1 MLIVEPGSGSGRGS
15 SGSGGGG
22 GGSGSSGSGGGGGGG
37 RGGGEPG
44 TGTGPGMGLG
54 IGVVELLLAELSLR
68 EKVGQ
73 LNQRL
78 FGWQAVERAPR
89 GGFRLTDLA
98 RAELDRWGG
107 LGALYGVFRADAW
120 SGRSWADGI
129 RPEERA
135 EVAALVQDEVSRA
148 GGRHIG
154 VLLSEEAP
162 HGHQALGGTLLPT
175 NLAVAA
181 GWDPAL
187 LTEAAAA
194 VAAELAA
201 SGVHLALVS
210 ALDLLR
216 DPRWGRAE
224 ECFGEDPLL
233 AAELTRALVIGMQ
246 GSDRGAVGG
255 GGVAIVVKHLAAQ
268 GEAVGGRNGQ
278 SAVIGARDLR
288 ELHLPAVRAAV
299 EAGALGFMA
308 AYNDIDGVPCC
319 ANRDLLTG
327 FLRAECGFDGIVMA
341 DGLAVDRLTAMTGD
355 PTAAAVAALEAGVD
369 LSLWDESFGLLE
381 QAVTEDPRVAE
392 LVDTACRRVLTLK
405 QRFGLLTES
414 LPAATAPVTLNH
426 RETLALAGR
435 AADGLSRRLARQSL
449 VLLRNGGGLLP
460 LDRRALTKVV
470 LAGPNARDVTALL
483 GDYVPP
489 LPPGSAAGL
498 DLALRQAL
506 PHAEVRCVSGVPT
519 VADLSGAEVRCVSGV
534 PTAADLKGADVVIL
548 ALGGTSHRTYAEDFA
563 ANGAIAGPA
572 TVATAGEGVDLADLS
587 LPGGQDDL
595 VAEVRARARCPVVAV
610 VIAGRPH
617 VLTGVL
623 AHTDAL
629 LWAGYPGPHG
639 GHAIVD
645 ALLGVH
651 EPVGRLPFTAPRH
664 PGAVPVRH
672 NDRHPAHGVYQD
684 APDPV
689 LFPFGSG
696 LRYRPVRFDRLT
708 ASAHAATVRVSVEV
722 VNPADAEAE
731 VIVPLFGHRAG
742 GVVLPRVRELL
753 AFRRVTVPPGARVTV
768 AWDLPA
774 ARCFAEGAA
783 DRAVTDLYVEDL
795 HETLRPFSHLRPP
808 AAELILNSEE
818 L

>member
-1 MLIVEPGSGSGRGS
+1 MRSAGPVERLLS
-15 SGSGGGG
+15 
-22 GGSGSSGSGGGGGGG
+22 
-37 RGGGEPG
+37 
-44 TGTGPGMGLG
+44 
-54 IGVVELLLAELSLR
+54 ELTLR

-89 GGFRLTDLA
+89 GGFRITDRA

-148 GGRHIG
+148 GDHRIG

-181 GWDPAL
+181 GWDPEL
-187 LTEAAAA
+187 LAEAAAA

-246 GSDRGAVGG
+246 GSDRGAVGR
-255 GGVAIVVKHLAAQ
+255 GGVAIVLKHLAAQ

-278 SAVIGARDLR
+278 SAVIGPRDLR

-299 EAGALGFMA
+299 EAGAMGFMA

-341 DGLAVDRLTAMTGD
+341 DGLAVDRLIAMTGD
-355 PTAAAVAALEAGVD
+355 ATTAAVAAIEAGVD
-369 LSLWDESFGLLE
+369 LSLWDDSFGLLE
-381 QAVTEDPRVAE
+381 QAAREDPRVAE
-392 LVDTACRRVLTLK
+392 LVDNACRRVLTLK
-405 QRFGLLTES
+405 QRVGLLADRPPETGREK
-414 LPAATAPVTLNH
+414 LTL
-426 RETLALAGR
+426 G

-449 VLLRNGGGLLP
+449 VLLHNADNLLP
-460 LDRRALTKVV
+460 LDRRTLTKVV

-489 LPPGSAAGL
+489 LPASSAAGL
-498 DLALRQAL
+498 DLALRQAI
-506 PHAEVRCVSGVPT
+506 PDAEVVC
-519 VADLSGAEVRCVSGV
+519 ASGA
-534 PTAADLKGADVVIL
+534 PTAAELSGADVVIL

-563 ANGAIAGPA
+563 ANGAITGTAA
-572 TVATAGEGVDLADLS
+572 VATAGEGVDLADIT

-595 VAEVRARARCPVVAV
+595 VAAVRAQAGCPVVAV

-623 AHTDAL
+623 AHTDAM

-645 ALLGVH
+645 ALLGGY

-664 PGAVPVRH
+664 PGAIPVRH

-696 LRYRPVRFDRLT
+696 LRYRPIRFDRLT
-708 ASAHAATVRVSVEV
+708 ATAHADTVEVSVEV
-722 VNPADAEAE
+722 VNPDATEAE
-731 VIVPLFGHRAG
+731 VHEAEVVVPVFGRRTG
-742 GVVLPRVRELL
+742 GIALPRLRELL
-753 AFRRVTVPPGARVTV
+753 AFRRVTVPPGARTTV
-768 AWDLPA
+768 IWNLPA
-774 ARCFAEGAA
+774 ARCFAEGAT

-795 HETLRPFSHLRPP
+795 HATIRPFSHPQAAIHSG
-808 AAELILNSEE
+808 AAEPIPDSEE

>member
-1 MLIVEPGSGSGRGS
+1 MRTAEKGD
-15 SGSGGGG
+15 
-22 GGSGSSGSGGGGGGG
+22 
-37 RGGGEPG
+37 
-44 TGTGPGMGLG
+44 
-54 IGVVELLLAELSLR
+54 VVEHLLAELSLR

-89 GGFRLTDLA
+89 GGFRLTGLA

-135 EVAALVQDEVSRA
+135 EVAALIQDEVSRA
-148 GGRHIG
+148 GRHHIG

-162 HGHQALGGTLLPT
+162 HGHQALGGTLLPV

-187 LTEAAAA
+187 PAEAAAA

-216 DPRWGRAE
+216 DPRWGRVE

-233 AAELTRALVIGMQ
+233 AAELARAVVTGMQ
-246 GSDRGAVGG
+246 RDGR
-255 GGVAIVVKHLAAQ
+255 VAIVVKHLAAQ

-278 SAVIGARDLR
+278 SAAIGPRDLR

-299 EAGALGFMA
+299 EAGASGFMA

-355 PTAAAVAALEAGVD
+355 ATAAAVAALEAGVD
-369 LSLWDESFGLLE
+369 LSLWDESFTRLE
-381 QAVTEDPRVAE
+381 QAAAADPRVAE
-392 LVDTACRRVLTLK
+392 LVDAACRRVLALK
-405 QRFGLLTES
+405 HRLGLLPDIAE
-414 LPAATAPVTLNH
+414 PARARALTADAERLEAAAQATD
-426 RETLALAGR
+426 R
-435 AADGLSRRLARQSL
+435 LSRRLARQSL
-449 VLLRNGGGLLP
+449 VLLHNDGGLLP

-470 LAGPNARDVTALL
+470 VAGPNARDVTALL

-489 LPPGSAAGL
+489 LPEQSAAGL

-506 PHAEVRCVSGVPT
+506 P
-519 VADLSGAEVRCVSGV
+519 GAEVTCTSGV
-534 PTAADLKGADVVIL
+534 PTAAELSGADVVIL

-572 TVATAGEGVDLADLS
+572 AVATAGEGVDLADLS

-595 VAEVRARARCPVVAV
+595 VAAVRARARCPVVAV

-623 AHTDAL
+623 AGTDAL

-639 GHAIVD
+639 GHAIAD
-645 ALLGVH
+645 ALLGGY

-664 PGAVPVRH
+664 PGAVPVRY
-672 NDRHPAHGVYQD
+672 NDRHPASGVYLD

-696 LRYRPVRFDRLT
+696 LRYRPVLFDRLT
-708 ASAHAATVRVSVEV
+708 ASAHADSVEVSVDV
-722 VNPADAEAE
+722 VNPADAAAE
-731 VIVPLFGHRAG
+731 VIVPLFGRRTG
-742 GVVLPRVRELL
+742 GVVLPRLRELL
-753 AFRRVTVPPGARVTV
+753 AFRRVTVPPGARTTV
-768 AWDLPA
+768 VWNLPA
-774 ARCFAEGAA
+774 ARCFAEGATE
-783 DRAVTDLYVEDL
+783 RARTDLYVEDL
-795 HETLRPFSHLRPP
+795 HETISRAPQ
-808 AAELILNSEE
+808 
-818 L
+818 

>member
-1 MLIVEPGSGSGRGS
+1 MPNAEYRSAPVSAGDDVERL
-15 SGSGGGG
+15 
-22 GGSGSSGSGGGGGGG
+22 
-37 RGGGEPG
+37 
-44 TGTGPGMGLG
+44 LG
-54 IGVVELLLAELSLR
+54 ELSLR

-120 SGRSWADGI
+120 SGRSWANGI

-135 EVAALVQDEVSRA
+135 EVAALIQDEVSRA
-148 GGRHIG
+148 SGQRIG

-162 HGHQALGGTLLPT
+162 HGHQALGGTLLPA

-187 LTEAAAA
+187 LAEAAAS

-246 GSDRGAVGG
+246 GGERGAVGRDG
-255 GGVAIVVKHLAAQ
+255 IAIVLKHLAAQ

-278 SAVIGARDLR
+278 SAIIGPRDLR
-288 ELHLPAVRAAV
+288 ELHLPAVRAAA

-327 FLRAECGFDGIVMA
+327 FLRTECGFDGIVMA

-355 PTAAAVAALEAGVD
+355 ATAAAVAAIEAGVD

-381 QAVTEDPRVAE
+381 QAAAADPRVAG
-392 LVDTACRRVLTLK
+392 LVDAACRRVLTLK
-405 QRFGLLTES
+405 RRVGLLAVPT
-414 LPAATAPVTLNH
+414 PVTGPATTRL
-426 RETLALAGR
+426 TSAGR

-449 VLLRNGGGLLP
+449 VLLHNGGGLLP

-489 LPPGSAAGL
+489 LPAQSAAGL

-506 PHAEVRCVSGVPT
+506 PDAEVTCS
-519 VADLSGAEVRCVSGV
+519 SGV
-534 PTAADLKGADVVIL
+534 PTAADLSGADVVIL

-563 ANGAIAGPA
+563 ANGAMAGPA
-572 TVATAGEGVDLADLS
+572 VVATCGEGVDLASLS

-595 VAEVRARARCPVVAV
+595 VAAVRAQARCPVVAV

-623 AHTDAL
+623 AGTDAL

-639 GHAIVD
+639 AHAIVD
-645 ALLGVH
+645 ALLGGY
-651 EPVGRLPFTAPRH
+651 EPVGRLPFTAPRN

-672 NDRHPAHGVYQD
+672 NDRHPANGVYQD

-696 LRYRPVRFDRLT
+696 LRYRPVLFGRLT
-708 ASAHAATVRVSVEV
+708 AEAHAGTVEVSVEV
-722 VNPADAEAE
+722 VNPAGATAE
-731 VIVPLFGHRAG
+731 VVVPLFGHRTG
-742 GVVLPRVRELL
+742 GVVLPRLRELL
-753 AFRRVTVPPGARVTV
+753 AFRRVTVPPDARTTV
-768 AWDLPA
+768 VWTLPA
-774 ARCFAEGAA
+774 ARCFAEGAT
-783 DRAVTDLYVEDL
+783 DRARTDLYVEDL
-795 HETLRPFSHLRPP
+795 HETIHPRCHPQAQTMTH
-808 AAELILNSEE
+808 SEE

>member
-1 MLIVEPGSGSGRGS
+1 MVEH
-15 SGSGGGG
+15 
-22 GGSGSSGSGGGGGGG
+22 
-37 RGGGEPG
+37 
-44 TGTGPGMGLG
+44 
-54 IGVVELLLAELSLR
+54 LLAELSLR

-78 FGWQAVERAPR
+78 YGWQAIERAPR
-89 GGFRLTDLA
+89 GGFRLTGLA

-135 EVAALVQDEVSRA
+135 EVAALIQDEVSRA
-148 GGRHIG
+148 GRHRIG

-187 LTEAAAA
+187 LAEAAAA

-246 GSDRGAVGG
+246 GGDRGAVGRD
-255 GGVAIVVKHLAAQ
+255 GVAIVLKHLAAQ

-299 EAGALGFMA
+299 ESGALGFMA

-355 PTAAAVAALEAGVD
+355 ASAAAVAALEAGVD
-369 LSLWDESFGLLE
+369 LSLWDESFTLLE
-381 QAVTEDPRVAE
+381 QAAAADPRVAE
-392 LVDTACRRVLTLK
+392 LVDAACRRVLTLK
-405 QRFGLLTES
+405 HRLGLLAAAPADGA
-414 LPAATAPVTLNH
+414 PAAPANGAP
-426 RETLALAGR
+426 AAP
-435 AADGLSRRLARQSL
+435 ASSAPAAPADGVGARVPHEALTVATRGTDDLSHRLARQSL
-449 VLLRNGGGLLP
+449 VLLHNADRLLP

-489 LPPGSAAGL
+489 LPAQSAAGL

-506 PHAEVRCVSGVPT
+506 PDAEVQTAP
-519 VADLSGAEVRCVSGV
+519 GV
-534 PTAADLKGADVVIL
+534 PTAADLNGADVVIL

-572 TVATAGEGVDLADLS
+572 SVATAGEGVDLADLS

-595 VAEVRARARCPVVAV
+595 VAAVRAQAGCPVVAV

-617 VLTGVL
+617 VLTGVP
-623 AHTDAL
+623 ANTDAL

-645 ALLGVH
+645 ALLGGY

-664 PGAVPVRH
+664 PGAVPVRY
-672 NDRHPAHGVYQD
+672 NDRHPASGVYLD

-696 LRYRPVRFDRLT
+696 LRYRPVLFERL
-708 ASAHAATVRVSVEV
+708 ASEVRAGTVQVSVDV
-722 VNPADAEAE
+722 VNPAGPEGEVAE
-731 VIVPLFGHRAG
+731 VIVPLFGRRTG
-742 GVVLPRVRELL
+742 GVVLPRLRELL
-753 AFRRVTVPPGARVTV
+753 AFGRVTVPPGARTTV
-768 AWDLPA
+768 VWDLPA
-774 ARCFAEGAA
+774 ARCFAEGAG
-783 DRAVTDLYVEDL
+783 DRARTDLYVEDL
-795 HETLRPFSHLRPP
+795 HETIRPLSPPRPTSP
-808 AAELILNSEE
+808 PDRPSP
-818 L
+818 

>member
-1 MLIVEPGSGSGRGS
+1 MPTAEPVER
-15 SGSGGGG
+15 
-22 GGSGSSGSGGGGGGG
+22 
-37 RGGGEPG
+37 
-44 TGTGPGMGLG
+44 
-54 IGVVELLLAELSLR
+54 LLAKLSPR
-68 EKVGQ
+68 ERVGQ

-78 FGWQAVERAPR
+78 YGWQAVERAPR

-120 SGRSWADGI
+120 SGRTWADGI

-135 EVAALVQDEVSRA
+135 EVAALVQDEVAGA
-148 GGRHIG
+148 GGHRIG

-181 GWDPAL
+181 GWDPDL
-187 LTEAAAA
+187 LAEAAAA

-246 GSDRGAVGG
+246 GADRGAVGR
-255 GGVAIVVKHLAAQ
+255 GGVAIVLKHLAAQ

-278 SAVIGARDLR
+278 SAVIGPRDLR
-288 ELHLPAVRAAV
+288 ELHLPAARAAV

-327 FLRAECGFDGIVMA
+327 FLRDECGFDGIVMA

-355 PTAAAVAALEAGVD
+355 PAGAAVAALEAGVD
-369 LSLWDESFGLLE
+369 LSLWDESFALLE
-381 QAVTEDPRVAE
+381 EAALADPRVAE
-392 LVDTACRRVLTLK
+392 LVDAACRRVLTLK
-405 QRFGLLTES
+405 HRAGLLGDTADE
-414 LPAATAPVTLNH
+414 TAPEPQREALTLTD
-426 RETLALAGR
+426 REAPTLTGRREALTPTGQREALVLAGR
-435 AADGLSRRLARQSL
+435 AADGLSRRLARQAL
-449 VLLRNGGGLLP
+449 VLLHNAGGLLP
-460 LDRRALTKVV
+460 LEPRSLAKVV
-470 LAGPNARDVTALL
+470 LAGPNAREVTALL

-506 PHAEVRCVSGVPT
+506 PDAEVVCPP
-519 VADLSGAEVRCVSGV
+519 GV
-534 PTAADLKGADVVIL
+534 PTAADLSGADLVIL
-548 ALGGTSHRTYAEDFA
+548 ALGGTSHRTYAEEFA
-563 ANGAIAGPA
+563 ANGAIAGQA
-572 TVATAGEGVDLADLS
+572 TMATAGEGVDLAGLA
-587 LPGGQDDL
+587 LPGDQDDL
-595 VAEVRARARCPVVAV
+595 VADVRARAGCPVVAV
-610 VIAGRPH
+610 VVAGRPH

-623 AHTDAL
+623 AHADAL

-639 GHAIVD
+639 GHAIAD
-645 ALLGVH
+645 ALFGGY
-651 EPVGRLPFTAPRH
+651 EPVGRLPFTAPAH

-672 NDRHPAHGVYQD
+672 NDRHPA
-684 APDPV
+684 A
-689 LFPFGSG
+689 
-696 LRYRPVRFDRLT
+696 
-708 ASAHAATVRVSVEV
+708 EV
-722 VNPADAEAE
+722 V
-731 VIVPLFGHRAG
+731 VPLFGRRTG
-742 GVVLPRVRELL
+742 GRVLPRLRELL
-753 AFRRVTVPPGARVTV
+753 AFRRVTVPAGARTAVV
-768 AWDLPA
+768 WDLPA

-783 DRAVTDLYVEDL
+783 GRARTDLYVADL
-795 HETLRPFSHLRPP
+795 HATIRPAVHSPGP
-808 AAELILNSEE
+808 ADPLPRSEE
-818 L
+818 S

>member
-1 MLIVEPGSGSGRGS
+1 MPTAEPVER
-15 SGSGGGG
+15 
-22 GGSGSSGSGGGGGGG
+22 
-37 RGGGEPG
+37 
-44 TGTGPGMGLG
+44 
-54 IGVVELLLAELSLR
+54 LLAKLSLR

-78 FGWQAVERAPR
+78 YGWQAVERAPR

-120 SGRSWADGI
+120 SGRTWADGI

-135 EVAALVQDEVSRA
+135 EVAALVQDEVARA
-148 GGRHIG
+148 GGHRIG

-181 GWDPAL
+181 GWDPDL
-187 LTEAAAA
+187 LAEAAAA

-233 AAELTRALVIGMQ
+233 AAELTRALVTGMQ
-246 GSDRGAVGG
+246 GADRGAVGR
-255 GGVAIVVKHLAAQ
+255 GGVAIVLKHLAAQ

-278 SAVIGARDLR
+278 SAVIGPRDLR
-288 ELHLPAVRAAV
+288 ELHLPAARAAV

-327 FLRAECGFDGIVMA
+327 FLRDECGFDGIVMA

-355 PTAAAVAALEAGVD
+355 PAGAAVAALEAGVD
-369 LSLWDESFGLLE
+369 LSLWDESFALLE
-381 QAVTEDPRVAE
+381 EAALADPRVAE
-392 LVDTACRRVLTLK
+392 LVDAACRRVLTLK
-405 QRFGLLTES
+405 HRAGLLGDTGGE
-414 LPAATAPVTLNH
+414 TAPGARREAITLAGH
-426 RETLALAGR
+426 REALPPVGHGEALALAGR
-435 AADGLSRRLARQSL
+435 TADGLSRRLARQSL
-449 VLLRNGGGLLP
+449 VLLHNAGDLLP
-460 LDRRALTKVV
+460 LEPRSLTKVV

-489 LPPGSAAGL
+489 LPPGSAPGL

-506 PHAEVRCVSGVPT
+506 PDAEVVCPP
-519 VADLSGAEVRCVSGV
+519 GV
-534 PTAADLKGADVVIL
+534 PTAADLSGADLVIL
-548 ALGGTSHRTYAEDFA
+548 ALGGTSHRTYAEEFA
-563 ANGAIAGPA
+563 ANGAIAGQAA
-572 TVATAGEGVDLADLS
+572 TATAGEGVDLAGLA
-587 LPGGQDDL
+587 LPGDQDDL
-595 VAEVRARARCPVVAV
+595 VAAVRARAGCPVVAV

-623 AHTDAL
+623 AHADAL

-639 GHAIVD
+639 GHAIAD
-645 ALLGVH
+645 ALFGGY
-651 EPVGRLPFTAPRH
+651 EPVGRLPFTAPAH

-672 NDRHPAHGVYQD
+672 NDRHPAGDVYQD
-684 APDPV
+684 APEPV
-689 LFPFGSG
+689 LFPFGHG
-696 LRYRPVRFDRLT
+696 LRYRPVLFDRL
-708 ASAHAATVRVSVEV
+708 AAEAGADTVRVSVEV
-722 VNPADAEAE
+722 ANPGGAAAE
-731 VIVPLFGHRAG
+731 VVVPLFGRRTG
-742 GVVLPRVRELL
+742 GRVLPRLRELL
-753 AFRRVTVPPGARVTV
+753 AFRRVTVPAGARTAVV
-768 AWDLPA
+768 WDLPA
-774 ARCFAEGAA
+774 ARCFAEDAA
-783 DRAVTDLYVEDL
+783 GRARTDLYVADL
-795 HETLRPFSHLRPP
+795 HETIRPAVHSPGP
-808 AAELILNSEE
+808 ADPLPDSEE
-818 L
+818 S

>member
-1 MLIVEPGSGSGRGS
+1 MVEH
-15 SGSGGGG
+15 
-22 GGSGSSGSGGGGGGG
+22 
-37 RGGGEPG
+37 
-44 TGTGPGMGLG
+44 
-54 IGVVELLLAELSLR
+54 LLAELSLR

-78 FGWQAVERAPR
+78 YGWQAVERAPR
-89 GGFRLTDLA
+89 GGFRLTGLA

-129 RPEERA
+129 RPEERV

-148 GGRHIG
+148 GRHRVG

-187 LTEAAAA
+187 LAEAAAA

-246 GSDRGAVGG
+246 GGERGAVGRD
-255 GGVAIVVKHLAAQ
+255 GVAIVLKHLAAQ

-327 FLRAECGFDGIVMA
+327 FLRGECGFDGIVMA

-355 PTAAAVAALEAGVD
+355 ASAAAVAALEAGVD
-369 LSLWDESFGLLE
+369 LSLWDESFTLLE
-381 QAVTEDPRVAE
+381 QAAAADPRVAE
-392 LVDTACRRVLTLK
+392 LVDAACRRVLTLK
-405 QRFGLLTES
+405 HRVGLLADS
-414 LPAATAPVTLNH
+414 PHAVPAHAVPAHGGSAAVSGAGERPTRAP
-426 RETLALAGR
+426 RDTLALATR
-435 AADGLSRRLARQSL
+435 TADGLSRRLARQSL
-449 VLLRNGGGLLP
+449 VLLHNAGGLLP
-460 LDRRALTKVV
+460 LDARTLRKVV
-470 LAGPNARDVTALL
+470 LAGPNARDITALL

-489 LPPGSAAGL
+489 LPAQSAAGL

-506 PHAEVRCVSGVPT
+506 PDAEVTCTP
-519 VADLSGAEVRCVSGV
+519 GV
-534 PTAADLKGADVVIL
+534 PTAAELSGSDVVIL

-572 TVATAGEGVDLADLS
+572 AVATCGEGADLADLS

-595 VAEVRARARCPVVAV
+595 VAAVRAQAGCPVAAV

-617 VLTGVL
+617 VLTSVL
-623 AHTDAL
+623 DHTDAL

-645 ALLGVH
+645 ALLGGY

-664 PGAVPVRH
+664 PGAVPVRY
-672 NDRHPAHGVYQD
+672 NDRHPASGVYLD

-696 LRYRPVRFDRLT
+696 LRYRPVLFDRL
-708 ASAHAATVRVSVEV
+708 AAEVHAATVRVSIDV
-722 VNPADAEAE
+722 VNPARPEAEGAE
-731 VIVPLFGHRAG
+731 VIVALFGRRAG
-742 GVVLPRVRELL
+742 GVVLPRLRELL
-753 AFRRVTVPPGARVTV
+753 AFRRVTVPPGARTTV
-768 AWDLPA
+768 VWDLPA
-774 ARCFAEGAA
+774 ARCFAEGAG
-783 DRAVTDLYVEDL
+783 DRARTDLYVEDL
-795 HETLRPFSHLRPP
+795 HETIRPLSHPQAGIP
-808 AAELILNSEE
+808 SGSAEPMTHSKES
-818 L
+818 

>member
-1 MLIVEPGSGSGRGS
+1 MRS
-15 SGSGGGG
+15 
-22 GGSGSSGSGGGGGGG
+22 
-37 RGGGEPG
+37 GEP
-44 TGTGPGMGLG
+44 
-54 IGVVELLLAELSLR
+54 VERLLSELSLR

-78 FGWQAVERAPR
+78 FGWQAVERAAR
-89 GGFRLTDLA
+89 GGGFRLTDLA

-148 GGRHIG
+148 GGHRIG

-181 GWDPAL
+181 GWDPEL

-246 GSDRGAVGG
+246 GGDRGAVGR
-255 GGVAIVVKHLAAQ
+255 GGVAIVLKHLAAQ

-278 SAVIGARDLR
+278 SAVIGPRDLR

-299 EAGALGFMA
+299 EAGAMGFMA

-341 DGLAVDRLTAMTGD
+341 DGLAVDRLIAMTGD
-355 PTAAAVAALEAGVD
+355 GTTAAVAAIEAGVD
-369 LSLWDESFGLLE
+369 LSLWDDSFGLLE
-381 QAVTEDPRVAE
+381 QAAAEDPRVAE
-392 LVDTACRRVLTLK
+392 LVDNACRRVLTLK
-405 QRFGLLTES
+405 QRVGLLANRPSATGPATS
-414 LPAATAPVTLNH
+414 ATGPITSATGPITSATGPATPATGSATPAARERVTLVA
-426 RETLALAGR
+426 RTADDLAR
-435 AADGLSRRLARQSL
+435 ASRVADGHSRRLARQSL
-449 VLLRNGGGLLP
+449 VLLHNADALLP
-460 LDRRALTKVV
+460 LDRRTLTKVV

-489 LPPGSAAGL
+489 LPTGSAAGL

-506 PHAEVRCVSGVPT
+506 PDAEVVCASE
-519 VADLSGAEVRCVSGV
+519 A
-534 PTAADLKGADVVIL
+534 PTAAELSGADVVIL

-563 ANGAIAGPA
+563 ANGAITGPA
-572 TVATAGEGVDLADLS
+572 TVATAGEGVDLADIS

-595 VAEVRARARCPVVAV
+595 VAAVRARARCPVVAV

-639 GHAIVD
+639 GPAIVEV
-645 ALLGVH
+645 LLGGY

-684 APDPV
+684 VPGPV

-708 ASAHAATVRVSVEV
+708 ATAHADTVEVSVEV
-722 VNPADAEAE
+722 VNPGAAEAE
-731 VIVPLFGHRAG
+731 AIVPLFGRRTG
-742 GVVLPRVRELL
+742 GVVLPRLRELL
-753 AFRRVTVPPGARVTV
+753 AFRRVTVPPGARTTV
-768 AWDLPA
+768 VWNLPA
-774 ARCFAEGAA
+774 ARCFAEGAT

-795 HETLRPFSHLRPP
+795 HATIRPFSHPQVSHP
-808 AAELILNSEE
+808 QAAIHSGSAEPIPDS
-818 L
+818 

>member
-1 MLIVEPGSGSGRGS
+1 MPTAEPVER
-15 SGSGGGG
+15 
-22 GGSGSSGSGGGGGGG
+22 
-37 RGGGEPG
+37 
-44 TGTGPGMGLG
+44 
-54 IGVVELLLAELSLR
+54 LLAKLSLR

-78 FGWQAVERAPR
+78 YGWQAVQRAPR
-89 GGFRLTDLA
+89 GGFRLTGLA

-120 SGRSWADGI
+120 SGRTWADGI

-135 EVAALVQDEVSRA
+135 EVAALVQDEVARA
-148 GGRHIG
+148 GGHRIG

-162 HGHQALGGTLLPT
+162 HGHQALGGTLMPT

-181 GWDPAL
+181 GWDPDL

-246 GSDRGAVGG
+246 GADRGAVGR
-255 GGVAIVVKHLAAQ
+255 GGVAIVLKHLAAQ

-278 SAVIGARDLR
+278 SAVIGPRDLR
-288 ELHLPAVRAAV
+288 ELHLAAARAAV

-327 FLRAECGFDGIVMA
+327 FLRDECGFDGIVMA

-355 PTAAAVAALEAGVD
+355 TAGAAVAALEAGVD
-369 LSLWDESFGLLE
+369 LSLWDESFALLE
-381 QAVTEDPRVAE
+381 EAATADPRVAE
-392 LVDTACRRVLTLK
+392 LVDAACRRVLTLK
-405 QRFGLLTES
+405 HRAGLLPDSAGEAVPRAQRES
-414 LPAATAPVTLNH
+414 
-426 RETLALAGR
+426 LALAGR
-435 AADGLSRRLARQSL
+435 TADGLSRRLARQSL
-449 VLLRNGGGLLP
+449 VLLHNTVLP
-460 LDRRALTKVV
+460 LEPRSLTKVV

-489 LPPGSAAGL
+489 LPQGSAAGL

-506 PHAEVRCVSGVPT
+506 PDAEVVCPPGIPT
-519 VADLSGAEVRCVSGV
+519 AADLSGAE
-534 PTAADLKGADVVIL
+534 LVIL
-548 ALGGTSHRTYAEDFA
+548 ALGGTSHRTYAEEFA
-563 ANGAIAGPA
+563 ANGAIAGQAA
-572 TVATAGEGVDLADLS
+572 TATAGEGVDLAGLA
-587 LPGGQDDL
+587 LPGDQDDL
-595 VAEVRARARCPVVAV
+595 VTAVRAQAGCPVVAV

-639 GHAIVD
+639 SHAIID
-645 ALLGVH
+645 ALFGGY
-651 EPVGRLPFTAPRH
+651 EPVGRLPFTAPAH

-672 NDRHPAHGVYQD
+672 NDRHPAGDVYQD

-689 LFPFGSG
+689 LFPFGHG
-696 LRYRPVRFDRLT
+696 LRYRPVHFDRLT
-708 ASAHAATVRVSVEV
+708 AEAAADTVRVSVEV
-722 VNPADAEAE
+722 ANPGGAPAE
-731 VIVPLFGHRAG
+731 VVVPLFGRRTG
-742 GVVLPRVRELL
+742 GRVLPRLRELL
-753 AFRRVTVPPGARVTV
+753 AFRRVTVPAGARTAVV
-768 AWDLPA
+768 WDLPA
-774 ARCFAEGAA
+774 ARCFAEDAA
-783 DRAVTDLYVEDL
+783 DRARTDLYVADL
-795 HETLRPFSHLRPP
+795 HETIRPAVHSPGP
-808 AAELILNSEE
+808 ADPLPDSEE
-818 L
+818 S

>member
-1 MLIVEPGSGSGRGS
+1 MPNAENRGS
-15 SGSGGGG
+15 
-22 GGSGSSGSGGGGGGG
+22 
-37 RGGGEPG
+37 P
-44 TGTGPGMGLG
+44 
-54 IGVVELLLAELSLR
+54 VVERLLAELSPR

-89 GGFRLTDLA
+89 GGFRLTGPA

-120 SGRSWADGI
+120 SGRSWAGGI

-135 EVAALVQDEVSRA
+135 EVAALVQDEVSRVS
-148 GGRHIG
+148 RHRIG

-162 HGHQALGGTLLPT
+162 HGHQALGGTLLPA

-187 LTEAAAA
+187 LAEAAAA

-246 GSDRGAVGG
+246 GGERGAVGRD
-255 GGVAIVVKHLAAQ
+255 GVAIVLKHLAGQ

-278 SAVIGARDLR
+278 SAVIGPRDLR

-355 PTAAAVAALEAGVD
+355 ATAAAVAALEAGVD

-381 QAVTEDPRVAE
+381 QAAAADPRVAGM
-392 LVDTACRRVLTLK
+392 VDDACRRVLTLK
-405 QRFGLLTES
+405 QRVGLLATGAEPATS
-414 LPAATAPVTLNH
+414 AATATRRERATLAGTGSGPE
-426 RETLALAGR
+426 RAPTADDETLK
-435 AADGLSRRLARQSL
+435 AAAQATDRLSRRLAHQSL
-449 VLLRNGGGLLP
+449 VLLHNAGGLLP
-460 LDRRALTKVV
+460 LDRRALAKVV

-489 LPPGSAAGL
+489 LPAQSAAGL
-498 DLALRQAL
+498 DLVLRQAL
-506 PHAEVRCVSGVPT
+506 PGAEVICTSGVPAA
-519 VADLSGAEVRCVSGV
+519 ADLS
-534 PTAADLKGADVVIL
+534 GADVVIL

-563 ANGAIAGPA
+563 VNGAIAGPA
-572 TVATAGEGVDLADLS
+572 AVATCGEGVDLADLS
-587 LPGGQDDL
+587 LPGGQDEL
-595 VAEVRARARCPVVAV
+595 VAAVRAQARCPVVAV

-617 VLTGVL
+617 VLTGAL
-623 AHTDAL
+623 AGTDAL

-645 ALLGVH
+645 ALLGDYR
-651 EPVGRLPFTAPRH
+651 PVGRLPFTAPRH

-672 NDRHPAHGVYQD
+672 NDRHPADGVYQD

-696 LRYRPVRFDRLT
+696 LRYRPVLFDRLT
-708 ASAHAATVRVSVEV
+708 AEAHAATVRVSVEV
-722 VNPADAEAE
+722 VNPAGPEAEVAE
-731 VIVPLFGHRAG
+731 VIVPLFGRRAG
-742 GVVLPRVRELL
+742 GVVLPRSRELL
-753 AFRRVTVPPGARVTV
+753 AFRRVTVPAGARTIVV
-768 AWDLPA
+768 WDLPA

-783 DRAVTDLYVEDL
+783 DRARTDLYVEDL
-795 HETLRPFSHLRPP
+795 HATIRPLSHPQAQP
-808 AAELILNSEE
+808 ITHSEE

>member
-1 MLIVEPGSGSGRGS
+1 MPNTEHPH
-15 SGSGGGG
+15 
-22 GGSGSSGSGGGGGGG
+22 
-37 RGGGEPG
+37 
-44 TGTGPGMGLG
+44 
-54 IGVVELLLAELSLR
+54 VVERLLAELSLR

-89 GGFRLTDLA
+89 GGFRLTGLA

-107 LGALYGVFRADAW
+107 LGALYGLFRADAW
-120 SGRSWADGI
+120 SGRSWAGGI

-135 EVAALVQDEVSRA
+135 EVAALVQDEVERA
-148 GGRHIG
+148 GRHRIG

-162 HGHQALGGTLLPT
+162 HGHQALGGTLLPV

-181 GWDPAL
+181 GWDPGL
-187 LTEAAAA
+187 LAEAAAA

-201 SGVHLALVS
+201 GGVHLALVS

-246 GSDRGAVGG
+246 GADRGAVGG
-255 GGVAIVVKHLAAQ
+255 DGVAIVLKHLAAQ

-278 SAVIGARDLR
+278 SAVIGPRDLR

-355 PTAAAVAALEAGVD
+355 ATGAAVAAIEAGD
-369 LSLWDESFGLLE
+369 LLSLWDESFGLLE
-381 QAVTEDPRVAE
+381 RAAADNPRVAD
-392 LVDTACRRVLTLK
+392 LVDAACRRILTLK
-405 QRFGLLTES
+405 QHLGLLPNHPPT
-414 LPAATAPVTLNH
+414 PATDAGVRGRVTLV
-426 RETLALAGR
+426 G
-435 AADGLSRRLARQSL
+435 ADGLSRRLARQAL
-449 VLLRNGGGLLP
+449 VLLGNDGGLLP
-460 LDRRALTKVV
+460 LDRRTLNKVV

-489 LPPGSAAGL
+489 LPENSAAGL
-498 DLALRQAL
+498 ERALRQAL
-506 PHAEVRCVSGVPT
+506 PDTEVTCV
-519 VADLSGAEVRCVSGV
+519 DGV
-534 PTAADLKGADVVIL
+534 PTAAELSGADVVIL

-563 ANGAIAGPA
+563 ANGAIGGAA
-572 TVATAGEGVDLADLS
+572 AVATAGEGVDLADLS

-595 VAEVRARARCPVVAV
+595 VAAVRARARCPVAAV

-639 GHAIVD
+639 GHAIVET
-645 ALLGVH
+645 LLGDH

-672 NDRHPAHGVYQD
+672 NDRHPAGGVYQD
-684 APDPV
+684 AQEPV
-689 LFPFGSG
+689 LFPFGAG
-696 LRYRPVRFDRLT
+696 LRYRPVRFERLT
-708 ASAHAATVRVSVEV
+708 ATAEAATVQVSVEV
-722 VNPADAEAE
+722 VNPSGADAE
-731 VIVPLFGHRAG
+731 VIVPLFGRRTG

-753 AFRRVTVPPGARVTV
+753 AFRRVSVPADARTTVVWT
-768 AWDLPA
+768 LPT
-774 ARCFAEGAA
+774 ARCFADGATG
-783 DRAVTDLYVEDL
+783 RAVTDLYVEDL
-795 HETLRPFSHLRPP
+795 HETIRPFDHSRYPQ
-808 AAELILNSEE
+808 
-818 L
+818 

>member
-1 MLIVEPGSGSGRGS
+1 MPNAEHEP
-15 SGSGGGG
+15 
-22 GGSGSSGSGGGGGGG
+22 
-37 RGGGEPG
+37 
-44 TGTGPGMGLG
+44 
-54 IGVVELLLAELSLR
+54 VVERLLAELSLR

-89 GGFRLTDLA
+89 GGFRLTGLA

-148 GGRHIG
+148 GRHGIG

-162 HGHQALGGTLLPT
+162 HGHQALGGTPLPT

-187 LTEAAAA
+187 LAEAAAA

-246 GSDRGAVGG
+246 GGDHGAVGRD
-255 GGVAIVVKHLAAQ
+255 GVAIVLKHLAAQ

-278 SAVIGARDLR
+278 SAVIGPRDLR

-299 EAGALGFMA
+299 EAGARGFMA
-308 AYNDIDGVPCC
+308 AYNDVDGVPCC

-355 PTAAAVAALEAGVD
+355 ATAAAVTALEAGVD
-369 LSLWDESFGLLE
+369 LSLWDESFALLE
-381 QAVTEDPRVAE
+381 QAAAADPRVAE
-392 LVDTACRRVLTLK
+392 LVDAACRRVLTLK
-405 QRFGLLTES
+405 QRAGLLAES
-414 LPAATAPVTLNH
+414 PLGRGAHAGASSVPRQVASADDERLEAATRAT
-426 RETLALAGR
+426 GR
-435 AADGLSRRLARQSL
+435 LSHRLAHQSL
-449 VLLRNGGGLLP
+449 VLLHNTGGLLP
-460 LDRRALTKVV
+460 LEPKALTKIV

-489 LPPGSAAGL
+489 LPAQSAAGL
-498 DLALRQAL
+498 DLALRRAL
-506 PHAEVRCVSGVPT
+506 PDAEVVCPPGT
-519 VADLSGAEVRCVSGV
+519 
-534 PTAADLKGADVVIL
+534 PTAADLQGADVVIL

-563 ANGAIAGPA
+563 ANGAITGPA
-572 TVATAGEGVDLADLS
+572 AVATAGEGVDLADVS
-587 LPGGQDDL
+587 LPGAQDDL
-595 VAEVRARARCPVVAV
+595 VAAVRAQATCPVAAV

-617 VLTGVL
+617 VLTRVL
-623 AHTDAL
+623 ACTDAL

-639 GHAIVD
+639 ARVIVD
-645 ALLGVH
+645 ALLGAH

-664 PGAVPVRH
+664 PGAVPVRY
-672 NDRHPAHGVYQD
+672 NDRHPAADVYQD

-696 LRYRPVRFDRLT
+696 LRYRPVLYERLT
-708 ASAHAATVRVSVEV
+708 AEAEADTVRVSVDV
-722 VNPADAEAE
+722 VNPGGTGAE
-731 VIVPLFGHRAG
+731 VIVPLFGRRTG
-742 GVVLPRVRELL
+742 GVVLPRLRELL
-753 AFRRVTVPPGARVTV
+753 AFRRITVPPGARTTV
-768 AWDLPA
+768 VWNLPA
-774 ARCFAEGAA
+774 ARCFAEGAT
-783 DRAVTDLYVEDL
+783 DRALTDLYVEDL
-795 HETLRPFSHLRPP
+795 HEPISRAPQ
-808 AAELILNSEE
+808 
-818 L
+818 

>member
-1 MLIVEPGSGSGRGS
+1 MPTAEPVER
-15 SGSGGGG
+15 
-22 GGSGSSGSGGGGGGG
+22 
-37 RGGGEPG
+37 
-44 TGTGPGMGLG
+44 
-54 IGVVELLLAELSLR
+54 LLAELSPR

-78 FGWQAVERAPR
+78 YGWQAVERAPR

-98 RAELDRWGG
+98 RAELGRWGG

-120 SGRSWADGI
+120 SGRTWADGI

-135 EVAALVQDEVSRA
+135 EVAALVQDEVARA
-148 GGRHIG
+148 GGHRIG

-181 GWDPAL
+181 GWDPDL
-187 LTEAAAA
+187 LAEAAAA

-246 GSDRGAVGG
+246 GADRGAVGR
-255 GGVAIVVKHLAAQ
+255 GGVAIVLKHLAAQ

-278 SAVIGARDLR
+278 SAVIGPRDLR
-288 ELHLPAVRAAV
+288 ELHLPAARAAV

-327 FLRAECGFDGIVMA
+327 FLRDECGFDGIVMA
-341 DGLAVDRLTAMTGD
+341 DGLAVDRLTSMTGD
-355 PTAAAVAALEAGVD
+355 PAGAAVAALEAGVD
-369 LSLWDESFGLLE
+369 LSLWDESFALLE
-381 QAVTEDPRVAE
+381 EAALADPRVAE
-392 LVDTACRRVLTLK
+392 LVDAACRRVLTLK
-405 QRFGLLTES
+405 HRAGLLGDTADE
-414 LPAATAPVTLNH
+414 TAPEPQREALTLTD
-426 RETLALAGR
+426 REAPTLAGQREALALAGQREALALAGQREALALAGQREALALAGR
-435 AADGLSRRLARQSL
+435 AADGLSRRLARQAL
-449 VLLRNGGGLLP
+449 VLLHNAGGLLP
-460 LDRRALTKVV
+460 LEPRSLAKVV
-470 LAGPNARDVTALL
+470 LAGPNAREVTALL

-498 DLALRQAL
+498 DLALRRAL
-506 PHAEVRCVSGVPT
+506 PDAEVVCPPGVPT
-519 VADLSGAEVRCVSGV
+519 ETDLSGA
-534 PTAADLKGADVVIL
+534 DLVIL
-548 ALGGTSHRTYAEDFA
+548 TLGGTSHRTYAEEFA
-563 ANGAIAGPA
+563 ANGAIAGQA
-572 TVATAGEGVDLADLS
+572 TMATAGEGVDLADLA
-587 LPGGQDDL
+587 LPGDQDDL
-595 VAEVRARARCPVVAV
+595 VADVRARAGCPVVAV
-610 VIAGRPH
+610 VVAGRPH

-639 GHAIVD
+639 GHAIAD
-645 ALLGVH
+645 ALFGGY
-651 EPVGRLPFTAPRH
+651 EPVGRLPFTAPAH

-672 NDRHPAHGVYQD
+672 NDRHPAADVYRD

-689 LFPFGSG
+689 LFPFGHG
-696 LRYRPVRFDRLT
+696 LRYRPVLFDRLT
-708 ASAHAATVRVSVEV
+708 AEPGADTVRVSVEV
-722 VNPADAEAE
+722 ANPGGKAAE
-731 VIVPLFGHRAG
+731 VVVPLFGRRTG
-742 GVVLPRVRELL
+742 GRVLPRLRELL
-753 AFRRVTVPPGARVTV
+753 AFRRVTVPAGARTAVV
-768 AWDLPA
+768 WDLPA

-783 DRAVTDLYVEDL
+783 GRARTDLYVADL
-795 HETLRPFSHLRPP
+795 HATIRPAVHSPGP
-808 AAELILNSEE
+808 ADPLPHSEE
-818 L
+818 S

>member
-1 MLIVEPGSGSGRGS
+1 MLSVDPGSGS
-15 SGSGGGG
+15 
-22 GGSGSSGSGGGGGGG
+22 
-37 RGGGEPG
+37 
-44 TGTGPGMGLG
+44 
-54 IGVVELLLAELSLR
+54 GVVELLLSELSLR

-78 FGWQAVERAPR
+78 LGWQAVERAPG

-135 EVAALVQDEVSRA
+135 EVAALIQDEVSRA
-148 GGRHIG
+148 GGHRIG

-162 HGHQALGGTLLPT
+162 HGHQALGGTLLPA

-187 LTEAAAA
+187 LAEAAAA

-246 GSDRGAVGG
+246 GLDRAEVGR
-255 GGVAIVVKHLAAQ
+255 GGVSIVLKHLAAQ

-278 SAVIGARDLR
+278 SAVIGPRDLR
-288 ELHLPAVRAAV
+288 ELHLPAVRAGV

-355 PTAAAVAALEAGVD
+355 ATAAAVAALEAGVD

-381 QAVTEDPRVAE
+381 QAATENPRVAE

-405 QRFGLLTES
+405 QRVGLLAES
-414 LPAATAPVTLNH
+414 PPAVTAPGV
-426 RETLALAGR
+426 TLALAGR
-435 AADGLSRRLARQSL
+435 TADGLSRRLARQSL
-449 VLLRNGGGLLP
+449 VLLHNGGGFLP

-470 LAGPNARDVTALL
+470 VVGPNARDVTALL

-489 LPPGSAAGL
+489 LPEGSAACL

-506 PHAEVRCVSGVPT
+506 PHAEVRCVSGAPT
-519 VADLSGAEVRCVSGV
+519 AADLSGAEVRCVSGV
-534 PTAADLKGADVVIL
+534 PTAAELSGADAVIL

-572 TVATAGEGVDLADLS
+572 IVATAGEGVDLADLS

-595 VAEVRARARCPVVAV
+595 VAAVRARARCPVVAV

-645 ALLGVH
+645 ALLGGY

-696 LRYRPVRFDRLT
+696 LRYRPVLFDGLT
-708 ASAHAATVRVSVEV
+708 ASAEAATVRVSVEV
-722 VNPADAEAE
+722 VNPADADAE
-731 VIVPLFGHRAG
+731 VVVPLFGRRTG
-742 GVVLPRVRELL
+742 GVVLPRLRELL

-768 AWDLPA
+768 VWNLPA

-795 HETLRPFSHLRPP
+795 HETISPLSNP
-808 AAELILNSEE
+808 AHSQQ
-818 L
+818 

>member
-1 MLIVEPGSGSGRGS
+1 MVEH
-15 SGSGGGG
+15 
-22 GGSGSSGSGGGGGGG
+22 
-37 RGGGEPG
+37 
-44 TGTGPGMGLG
+44 
-54 IGVVELLLAELSLR
+54 LLAELSLR

-120 SGRSWADGI
+120 SGRSWANGI

-148 GGRHIG
+148 GRHRIG

-233 AAELTRALVIGMQ
+233 AAGLTGALVIGMQ
-246 GSDRGAVGG
+246 GSDRGAVGHD
-255 GGVAIVVKHLAAQ
+255 GVAIVLKHLAAQ

-278 SAVIGARDLR
+278 SAVIGPRDLR

-341 DGLAVDRLTAMTGD
+341 DGLAVDRLTTMTGD
-355 PTAAAVAALEAGVD
+355 ATAAAVAALEAGVD
-369 LSLWDESFGLLE
+369 LSLWDESFTLLE
-381 QAVTEDPRVAE
+381 QAAAADPRVAE
-392 LVDTACRRVLTLK
+392 LVDAACRRVLALK
-405 QRFGLLTES
+405 HRVGLLANSPHAVTAHGGTAHGRTT
-414 LPAATAPVTLNH
+414 PANGAGERA
-426 RETLALAGR
+426 TLAGSAPEQALTADDEGLEAARR
-435 AADGLSRRLARQSL
+435 ATDRLSRRLARQSL
-449 VLLRNGGGLLP
+449 VLLHNAGGLLP
-460 LDRRALTKVV
+460 LDRRTLTKAV
-470 LAGPNARDVTALL
+470 LTGPNARDVTTLL

-489 LPPGSAAGL
+489 LPEQSAAGL

-506 PHAEVRCVSGVPT
+506 P
-519 VADLSGAEVRCVSGV
+519 GAEVTCASGM
-534 PTAADLKGADVVIL
+534 PTAADLSGADVVIL

-572 TVATAGEGVDLADLS
+572 AVATSGEGVDLADLS
-587 LPGGQDDL
+587 LPGDQDDL
-595 VAEVRARARCPVVAV
+595 VAAVSAQARCPVVAV

-617 VLTGVL
+617 VLTGAL
-623 AHTDAL
+623 AGTDAL

-645 ALLGVH
+645 ALLGDY

-672 NDRHPAHGVYQD
+672 NDRHPASGVYQD

-696 LRYRPVRFDRLT
+696 LRYRPVLFDRLT
-708 ASAHAATVRVSVEV
+708 AEVHAATVQVSVQV
-722 VNPADAEAE
+722 INPAGPEAEVAE
-731 VIVPLFGHRAG
+731 VIVPLFGRRAG
-742 GVVLPRVRELL
+742 GVVLPRLREVL
-753 AFRRVTVPPGARVTV
+753 AFRRVTVPPGARATV
-768 AWDLPA
+768 VWNLPA
-774 ARCFAEGAA
+774 ARCFAEGAG
-783 DRAVTDLYVEDL
+783 DRARTDLYVEDL
-795 HETLRPFSHLRPP
+795 HETIRPPSHPQAAIPAEPFSH
-808 AAELILNSEE
+808 SEE

>member
-1 MLIVEPGSGSGRGS
+1 MPTAEPVER
-15 SGSGGGG
+15 
-22 GGSGSSGSGGGGGGG
+22 
-37 RGGGEPG
+37 
-44 TGTGPGMGLG
+44 
-54 IGVVELLLAELSLR
+54 LLAKLSPR

-78 FGWQAVERAPR
+78 YGWQAVERAPR

-120 SGRSWADGI
+120 SGRTWADGI

-135 EVAALVQDEVSRA
+135 EVAALVQDEVARA
-148 GGRHIG
+148 GGHRIG

-181 GWDPAL
+181 GWDPDL
-187 LTEAAAA
+187 LAEAASA

-246 GSDRGAVGG
+246 GADRGAVGR
-255 GGVAIVVKHLAAQ
+255 GGVAIVLKHLAAQ

-278 SAVIGARDLR
+278 SAVIGPRDLR
-288 ELHLPAVRAAV
+288 ELHLPAARAAV

-327 FLRAECGFDGIVMA
+327 FLRDECGFDGIVMA

-355 PTAAAVAALEAGVD
+355 AAGAAVAALEAGVD
-369 LSLWDESFGLLE
+369 LSLWDESFALLE
-381 QAVTEDPRVAE
+381 EAALADPRVAE
-392 LVDTACRRVLTLK
+392 LVDAACRRVLTLK
-405 QRFGLLTES
+405 HRAGLLGD
-414 LPAATAPVTLNH
+414 AAGEAAPGAR
-426 RETLALAGR
+426 REALTPTVQREALALAGR
-435 AADGLSRRLARQSL
+435 TADRLSRRLARQSL
-449 VLLRNGGGLLP
+449 VLLHNAGDLLP
-460 LDRRALTKVV
+460 LEARSLAKVV
-470 LAGPNARDVTALL
+470 LTGPNARDVTALL

-506 PHAEVRCVSGVPT
+506 PDAEVVCPP
-519 VADLSGAEVRCVSGV
+519 GV
-534 PTAADLKGADVVIL
+534 PTAADLSGADLVIL
-548 ALGGTSHRTYAEDFA
+548 ALGGTSHRTYAEEFA
-563 ANGAIAGPA
+563 ANGAIAGQAA
-572 TVATAGEGVDLADLS
+572 TATAGEGVDLAGLA
-587 LPGGQDDL
+587 LPGDQDDL
-595 VAEVRARARCPVVAV
+595 VAAVRARAGCPVVAV
-610 VIAGRPH
+610 VVAGRPH

-623 AHTDAL
+623 AHSDAL

-639 GHAIVD
+639 AHAIID
-645 ALLGVH
+645 ALLGGY
-651 EPVGRLPFTAPRH
+651 EPVGRLAFTAPAH

-672 NDRHPAHGVYQD
+672 NDRHPAGGVYQD

-689 LFPFGSG
+689 LFPFGHG
-696 LRYRPVRFDRLT
+696 LRYRPVHFDRLT
-708 ASAHAATVRVSVEV
+708 AEADAETVRVSVEV
-722 VNPADAEAE
+722 ANPGGAAAE
-731 VIVPLFGHRAG
+731 VVVPLFGRRTG
-742 GVVLPRVRELL
+742 GRVLPRLRELL
-753 AFRRVTVPPGARVTV
+753 AFRRVTVPAGARTAVV
-768 AWDLPA
+768 WDLPA
-774 ARCFAEGAA
+774 ARCFAEDAA
-783 DRAVTDLYVEDL
+783 DRARTDLYVADL
-795 HETLRPFSHLRPP
+795 HETIRPAVHSPGP
-808 AAELILNSEE
+808 ADPLPDSEE
-818 L
+818 S

>member
-1 MLIVEPGSGSGRGS
+1 MER
-15 SGSGGGG
+15 
-22 GGSGSSGSGGGGGGG
+22 
-37 RGGGEPG
+37 
-44 TGTGPGMGLG
+44 
-54 IGVVELLLAELSLR
+54 LLAKLSLR
-68 EKVGQ
+68 EKAGQ

-78 FGWQAVERAPR
+78 YGWQAVERDPR

-120 SGRSWADGI
+120 SGRTWADGI

-135 EVAALVQDEVSRA
+135 EVAALVQDEVARA
-148 GGRHIG
+148 GGHGIG

-181 GWDPAL
+181 GWDPEL
-187 LTEAAAA
+187 LAEAAAA

-246 GSDRGAVGG
+246 GADRGAVGR
-255 GGVAIVVKHLAAQ
+255 GGVAIVLKHLAAQ

-278 SAVIGARDLR
+278 SAVIGPRDLR
-288 ELHLPAVRAAV
+288 ELHLPAARAAV

-319 ANRDLLTG
+319 ANRGLLTG
-327 FLRAECGFDGIVMA
+327 FLRDECGFDGIVMA

-355 PTAAAVAALEAGVD
+355 PADAAVAAIEAGVD
-369 LSLWDESFGLLE
+369 LSLWDESFALLE
-381 QAVTEDPRVAE
+381 EAAMADPRVAE
-392 LVDTACRRVLTLK
+392 LVDAACRRVLTLK
-405 QRFGLLTES
+405 HRAGLLGD
-414 LPAATAPVTLNH
+414 TAPDGPARAVVMGTRRTPMDGGARAAALGAR
-426 RETLALAGR
+426 REALALAGR

-449 VLLRNGGGLLP
+449 VLLHNAGGLLP
-460 LDRRALTKVV
+460 LEPRSPAKVV
-470 LAGPNARDVTALL
+470 LAGPNATDVTALL

-506 PHAEVRCVSGVPT
+506 PDAEVVCPPGIPT
-519 VADLSGAEVRCVSGV
+519 AADLSGA
-534 PTAADLKGADVVIL
+534 DLVIL
-548 ALGGTSHRTYAEDFA
+548 ALGGTSHRSYTEEFA
-563 ANGAIAGPA
+563 ANGAIAGQAA
-572 TVATAGEGVDLADLS
+572 TATAGEGVDLAGLS
-587 LPGGQDDL
+587 LPGDQDDL
-595 VAEVRARARCPVVAV
+595 VAAVRARARCPVVAV
-610 VIAGRPH
+610 VVAGRPH

-639 GHAIVD
+639 SQAIVD
-645 ALLGVH
+645 ALFGAY
-651 EPVGRLPFTAPRH
+651 EPVGRLPFTAPGH
-664 PGAVPVRH
+664 PGAVPVRY
-672 NDRHPAHGVYQD
+672 NDRHPACDVYRD

-689 LFPFGSG
+689 LFPFGHG
-696 LRYRPVRFDRLT
+696 LRYRPVHFGHLT
-708 ASAHAATVRVSVEV
+708 AEAGADTVRVSVEV
-722 VNPADAEAE
+722 TNPGGGPAE
-731 VIVPLFGHRAG
+731 VVVPLFGHRTG
-742 GVVLPRVRELL
+742 GGVLPRVRELL
-753 AFRRVTVPPGARVTV
+753 AFRRVTVPAGDRATV

-783 DRAVTDLYVEDL
+783 GRARTDLYLGDL
-795 HETLRPFSHLRPP
+795 HATIRPAVRPP
-808 AAELILNSEE
+808 GPADPLPNSEE
-818 L
+818 S

>member
-1 MLIVEPGSGSGRGS
+1 MRNAEPAEPLLAGPGEPRTRRDEPVEP
-15 SGSGGGG
+15 
-22 GGSGSSGSGGGGGGG
+22 
-37 RGGGEPG
+37 
-44 TGTGPGMGLG
+44 
-54 IGVVELLLAELSLR
+54 LLAGSVERLLGELSLR

-78 FGWQAVERAPR
+78 FGWQAVERALG

-148 GGRHIG
+148 GGHRIG

-181 GWDPAL
+181 GWDPEL

-246 GSDRGAVGG
+246 GSDRGAVGRD
-255 GGVAIVVKHLAAQ
+255 GVAIVLKHLAAQ

-278 SAVIGARDLR
+278 SAVIGPRDLR

-299 EAGALGFMA
+299 EAGAMGFMA

-341 DGLAVDRLTAMTGD
+341 DGLAVDRLVAMTGD
-355 PTAAAVAALEAGVD
+355 ATTAAVAAIEAGVD
-369 LSLWDESFGLLE
+369 LSLWDDSFGLLE
-381 QAVTEDPRVAE
+381 QAAAEDPRVAE
-392 LVDTACRRVLTLK
+392 LVDAACRRVLTLK
-405 QRFGLLTES
+405 QRVGLLADRPPE
-414 LPAATAPVTLNH
+414 TA
-426 RETLALAGR
+426 REKLILG

-449 VLLRNGGGLLP
+449 VLLHNADNHLP

-489 LPPGSAAGL
+489 LPTGSAAGL

-506 PHAEVRCVSGVPT
+506 PQAEVVCT
-519 VADLSGAEVRCVSGV
+519 SGA
-534 PTAADLKGADVVIL
+534 PTAAELSGADVVIL

-563 ANGAIAGPA
+563 ANGAITGQAA
-572 TVATAGEGVDLADLS
+572 VATAGEGVDLADIS

-595 VAEVRARARCPVVAV
+595 VAAVRAQARCPVVAV

-617 VLTGVL
+617 VLTAAL

-645 ALLGVH
+645 ALLGDY

-708 ASAHAATVRVSVEV
+708 ATTHADTVEVSVEA
-722 VNPADAEAE
+722 VNPGGTEAE
-731 VIVPLFGHRAG
+731 VVVPLFGRRTG
-742 GVVLPRVRELL
+742 GVVLPRLRELL
-753 AFRRVTVPPGARVTV
+753 AFRRVTVPPGARTTV
-768 AWDLPA
+768 VWNLPA
-774 ARCFAEGAA
+774 ARCFAEGAT

-795 HETLRPFSHLRPP
+795 HATIRPP
-808 AAELILNSEE
+808 LRHPQAAIHAGSAEPIPDSEE